1 MASSTE
7 RELGDRWMATREAD
21 GAWIC
26 KLPASA
32 TAGIPDWLL
41 MLGNIQLWE
50 AKRIRSGK
58 TAYCPKQLSG
68 AQRFFMR
75 MIARYA
81 PECGGVLLLAEDG
94 YFEIPAKRA
103 LRVLAAKTFHRRK
116 EPYCD

>member
-1 MASSTE
+1 MSSE
-7 RELGDRWMATREAD
+7 RELGDKWQETREAD

-26 KLPASA
+26 KLPAST

-50 AKRIRSGK
+50 AKKIKPGK
-58 TAYCPKQLSG
+58 IAYDPKQLSG

-81 PECGGVLLLAEDG
+81 PGCGGVLLLAEHG
-94 YFEIPAKRA
+94 YVELPAGKA
-103 LRVLAAKTFHRRK
+103 MRVLARKTFTQRM
-116 EPYCD
+116 EFYSD